1 MNRRTARGSTGTVSR
16 RRGSTAGLQRSAEL
30 REWAEVRSGRL
41 CSSHDLPGRAI
52 SRLTQVFLNRNN
64 CVMDP
69 WSSADAA
76 RELGLSERRVRA
88 LAEAGRLK
96 ARKVGS
102 RWLVEPVSAR
112 QERTGRPLATASAW
126 AILAILSGA
135 RPDWL
140 HPSAASRLKR
150 RLRDP
155 RWVVASL
162 QSAAWRAS
170 VTRLRVLPADI
181 AKVLKVDGLVLTGLS
196 AVTDEIDLVPSS
208 NEIDAYVSSDVL
220 RMIERQFRPDTQ
232 PDQPNLTL
240 RVPSQEWVLHFQRA
254 PVAVAAADLLLSP
267 DPRASRA
274 GREALQRIQ
283 RDRNS

>member
-1 MNRRTARGSTGTVSR
+1 MG
-16 RRGSTAGLQRSAEL
+16 
-30 REWAEVRSGRL
+30 
-41 CSSHDLPGRAI
+41 
-52 SRLTQVFLNRNN
+52 
-64 CVMDP
+64 P

-112 QERTGRPLATASAW
+112 QAQTGRPLAAASAW
-126 AILAILSGA
+126 AILAILSGES
-135 RPDWL
+135 PNWV
-140 HPSAASRLKR
+140 HPTAASRLKR

-155 RWVVASL
+155 RWGVAAL
-162 QSAAWRAS
+162 QNAALRAS
-170 VTRLRVLPADI
+170 VARLRVLPVDI
-181 AKVLKVDGLVLTGLS
+181 AEVLKLDGLVLTGLS
-196 AVTDEIDLVPSS
+196 AVTEEIDLVPSS
-208 NEIDAYVSSDVL
+208 SGIDAYVTSDVL
-220 RMIERQFRPDTQ
+220 RMVERQLRPETD

-254 PVAVAAADLLLSP
+254 PVAVAAADLFLSQ

-274 GREALQRIQ
+274 GREALQRIL
-283 RDRNS
+283 RDRHS